1 MASSIDRVMED
12 INTLSSDERL
22 RLVNRI
28 VETLLPNTPS
38 SSTEGAY
45 KNLRGKYKSH
55 LRPSD
60 IFSQNKTEEQK
71 LEDRG
76 I

>member
-12 INTLSSDERL
+12 ISTLSADERL

-28 VETLLPNTPS
+28 VETLLPIPPVSKEEN
-38 SSTEGAY
+38 AY
-45 KNLRGKYKSH
+45 KSLRGKYKSN

-60 IFSQNKTEEQK
+60 AFSQNKAVEQK
-71 LEDRG
+71 LEDRS